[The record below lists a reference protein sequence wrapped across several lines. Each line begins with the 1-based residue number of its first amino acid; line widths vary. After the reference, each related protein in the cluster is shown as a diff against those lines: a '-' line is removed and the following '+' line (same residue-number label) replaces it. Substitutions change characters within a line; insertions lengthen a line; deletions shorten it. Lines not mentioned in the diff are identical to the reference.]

1 MCVLSPSP
9 PLIQVWPYILGVFPI
24 GCSKGEREAI
34 LSQATADYQSLLKQ
48 WKAVESRQK
57 EIQIRA
63 AMVTNGFEDVRS
75 RSPSLSSVS
84 AGSSVTSSPGHSP
97 NPTSSTHETNHAT
110 GQPIDD
116 SRSPKRS
123 RDHKVKSHDPEEQFE
138 KTDLQLDAKGEWFVR
153 ELFNVDKDI
162 PRLDREYW

>member
-1 MCVLSPSP
+1 M
-9 PLIQVWPYILGVFPI
+9 FPI
-24 GCSKGEREAI
+24 GCSDREREAI
-34 LSQATADYQSLLKQ
+34 LSQAREDYQTVLKQ
-48 WKAVESRQK
+48 WKVVESRQK

-97 NPTSSTHETNHAT
+97 KPTSSTHDTNHAT

-116 SRSPKRS
+116 SIAGSSPVRSHDNKI
-123 RDHKVKSHDPEEQFE
+123 KSHDPEEQFE
-138 KTDLQLDAKGEWFVR
+138 KSHCQLDAKGEWFVR